1 MQFFLVKLIVMTIIS
16 FMVAGT
22 VIPERAVQ
30 LASSTQAL
38 QAVKSMFVSG
48 NSTSPSSMPS
58 VSFSFSFNVSRQPKQ
73 LLGEDGEEKEGSKTG
88 DLTEFDVK
96 IGGTFGY
103 ELNWSNWARLT

>member
-16 FMVAGT
+16 FLVAGT

-38 QAVKSMFVSG
+38 QAVKSMFLSG

-73 LLGEDGEEKEGSKTG
+73 LSEDGEEKEGSQTG

-103 ELNWSNWARLT
+103 VIFL